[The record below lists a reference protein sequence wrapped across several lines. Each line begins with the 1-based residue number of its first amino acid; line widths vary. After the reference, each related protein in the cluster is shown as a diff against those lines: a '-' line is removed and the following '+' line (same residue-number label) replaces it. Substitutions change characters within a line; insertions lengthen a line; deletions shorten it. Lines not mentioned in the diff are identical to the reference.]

1 MNSEQAKVILACYRP
16 AVDDASDPQVAAAL
30 RLAQTDPA
38 LAAWY
43 AAQQAIDAAVH
54 RKLTEIPIPPGL
66 QTRLLSQRP
75 ATKSSVT
82 WLGWWR
88 LPAVSSLAA
97 LLLAGFIFLQAL
109 PTSFRAYRHEMVEF
123 VDKPYTLD
131 FEVDDLAQARQLM
144 KDSGY
149 PSDYVLPGHLSDYP
163 LEGGCKRSWRGEKV
177 SLLCFGEEDE
187 GKPDVWLFF
196 APADKLPGSRS
207 DSDLRYTRVDEMITA
222 TWVADGIRYLAVA
235 EADEMDLQGMLQPA
249 AGLN

>member
-1 MNSEQAKVILACYRP
+1 MNSDQAKVILACFRP

-30 RLAQTDPA
+30 RLVQTDPA

-43 AAQQAIDAAVH
+43 VGQRAVDAAVH
-54 RKLTEIPIPPGL
+54 RTLVDIPTPPGL
-66 QTRLLSQRP
+66 QTRILARRP
-75 ATKSSVT
+75 AAKPALT
-82 WLGWWR
+82 WQGWWR

-97 LLLAGFIFLQAL
+97 LLLAGFIFLHAL
-109 PTSFRAYRHEMVEF
+109 PNSFRAYRSEMVEF
-123 VDKPYTLD
+123 VDRPYELD
-131 FEVDDLAQARQLM
+131 FEVEDLAQARQLM
-144 KDSGY
+144 QDSGY

-222 TWVADGIRYLAVA
+222 TWVSGGIRYLAVA
-235 EADEMDLQGMLQPA
+235 EADEMDLQGMLQPG
-249 AGLN
+249 AGLR